1 MMKRILLSVIVASAV
16 AVSAMAMTPLWLR
29 DVAISPDGQAIAFCY
44 KGDIYRVATGGGA
57 AVQLTSQ
64 GSYECSPVWS
74 PDGNSLAFASDRKGN
89 FDIFVMPAA
98 GGQPVQLTFNSASE
112 LPWAFSPD
120 GKNIYF
126 SAAIQDA
133 ATSRLFPTG
142 RLTELYQVPAAGGRT
157 TRVLGTPAEMV
168 CPDPQGKFLLYQD
181 RKGME
186 DEWRKHHT
194 SSVTRDVWSVDLAT
208 GRHTNLTNRAGED
221 RNPALS
227 PDGNNVYILSE
238 RNGGTFNVYRFPLA
252 NPTQAVAVTHFDTH
266 PVRFLSVA
274 HDGTLCYTWDG
285 EIYTQR
291 EGGQPHKVAIDLYH
305 DDGDGV
311 ARMSKTRGATS
322 AAVSPDGKQV
332 AMVIR
337 GEVFVTSVDYET
349 TKRVTDTPEAE
360 ADPTW
365 GADNRTLVYASERG
379 GNWQLIKATIARKD
393 DPNFANATL
402 ITEEVLLPSATVE
415 RMQPQFSPDGKQL
428 AFIEDRFRLMVM
440 DMASGKVHQVT
451 DGSQWYET
459 NGGFNYSWS
468 PDGRWIALEFIAN
481 KRDPYT
487 DVGIVPAAGGTITNI
502 TGSGYFSE
510 RPRWVMGG
518 NAIMFESN
526 RYGMRSH
533 ASWGS
538 QSDVLLCFVNQD
550 AYDRYRLS
558 KEDYELL
565 KDLEKEQKKEADKK
579 KEAADKKKKGKKGDT
594 AAKAASEKPKD
605 LVQLDGIDERIVR
618 LTPNSSRIASAMI
631 DADGDNLYYLSAFEK
646 NFDLWKLD
654 LRKHETKLINKMN
667 ASWADIQPSSDGKTL
682 YILGGGTMQKLA
694 TSGDK
699 LTAITYKADM
709 KMDLGKERE
718 YMFNHVARQ
727 IDKRFYNLN
736 YHGIDWPA
744 MVEAYRKFLPHI
756 VNNYDFTE
764 MLSELLGELN
774 ASHTGSRYYPSSG
787 ETTADLGLI
796 YDWNYAGPGL
806 KVDEVIEKGPFARAS
821 SRVKP
826 GTVVEMI
833 NGVVIDGENDYTAL
847 LNGQAGRKTLVS
859 LLNPATA
866 ERWEEVVLPI
876 TKSALNDLLY
886 NRWVKHNADEVDR
899 LSGGRLGY
907 VHLRSMADASYRDVY
922 SQILGKYY
930 LREGIVIDTRWNG
943 GGRLHE
949 DIEVLFS
956 GKKYFTQVI
965 RGREACDMPSRR
977 WNKPSIMLQC
987 EANYSNA
994 HGTPWVYKH
1003 VGIGKLVGMPVPG
1016 TMTSV
1021 SWEDLQDDSM
1031 LFGIPIIG
1039 YRLPEGNYLENTQLE
1054 PDIRV
1059 ANDPA
1064 TVVKGEDTQLKTA
1077 VSELLRE
1084 IDAK

>member
-1 MMKRILLSVIVASAV
+1 
-16 AVSAMAMTPLWLR
+16 
-29 DVAISPDGQAIAFCY
+29 
-44 KGDIYRVATGGGA
+44 
-57 AVQLTSQ
+57 
-64 GSYECSPVWS
+64 
-74 PDGNSLAFASDRKGN
+74 
-89 FDIFVMPAA
+89 
-98 GGQPVQLTFNSASE
+98 
-112 LPWAFSPD
+112 
-120 GKNIYF
+120 
-126 SAAIQDA
+126 
-133 ATSRLFPTG
+133 
-142 RLTELYQVPAAGGRT
+142 
-157 TRVLGTPAEMV
+157 
-168 CPDPQGKFLLYQD
+168 
-181 RKGME
+181 
-186 DEWRKHHT
+186 
-194 SSVTRDVWSVDLAT
+194 
-208 GRHTNLTNRAGED
+208 
-221 RNPALS
+221 
-227 PDGNNVYILSE
+227 
-238 RNGGTFNVYRFPLA
+238 
-252 NPTQAVAVTHFDTH
+252 
-266 PVRFLSVA
+266 RFLSVA

-311 ARMSKTRGATS
+311 TRLSKTRGATS

-594 AAKAASEKPKD
+594 AAKAAPEKPKD

-796 YDWNYAGPGL
+796 YDWNY
-806 KVDEVIEKGPFARAS
+806 
-821 SRVKP
+821 
-826 GTVVEMI
+826 
-833 NGVVIDGENDYTAL
+833 
-847 LNGQAGRKTLVS
+847 
-859 LLNPATA
+859 
-866 ERWEEVVLPI
+866 
-876 TKSALNDLLY
+876 
-886 NRWVKHNADEVDR
+886 
-899 LSGGRLGY
+899 
-907 VHLRSMADASYRDVY
+907 
-922 SQILGKYY
+922 
-930 LREGIVIDTRWNG
+930 
-943 GGRLHE
+943 
-949 DIEVLFS
+949 
-956 GKKYFTQVI
+956 
-965 RGREACDMPSRR
+965 
-977 WNKPSIMLQC
+977 
-987 EANYSNA
+987 
-994 HGTPWVYKH
+994 
-1003 VGIGKLVGMPVPG
+1003 
-1016 TMTSV
+1016 
-1021 SWEDLQDDSM
+1021 
-1031 LFGIPIIG
+1031 
-1039 YRLPEGNYLENTQLE
+1039 
-1054 PDIRV
+1054 
-1059 ANDPA
+1059 
-1064 TVVKGEDTQLKTA
+1064 
-1077 VSELLRE
+1077 
-1084 IDAK
+1084 

>member
-1 MMKRILLSVIVASAV
+1 M
-16 AVSAMAMTPLWLR
+16 
-29 DVAISPDGQAIAFCY
+29 
-44 KGDIYRVATGGGA
+44 
-57 AVQLTSQ
+57 
-64 GSYECSPVWS
+64 WS

-252 NPTQAVAVTHFDTH
+252 NPSQAVAVTHFDTH

-311 ARMSKTRGATS
+311 ARLSKTRGATS

-565 KDLEKEQKKEADKK
+565 KEVEKKEKDKK
-579 KEAADKKKKGKKGDT
+579 KDDDKNKDKKDKDKKDDKKD
-594 AAKAASEKPKD
+594 KAEEKKD
-605 LVQLDGIDERIVR
+605 IEVELLGIEDRIVR
-618 LTPNSSRIASAMI
+618 LTPNSSDIAAAMLS
-631 DADGDNLYYLSAFEK
+631 ADGETLYYLSKFEK
-646 NFDLWKLD
+646 GYDLWKMD
-654 LRKHETKLINKMN
+654 LRKHETKLLNKMGAGR
-667 ASWADIQPSSDGKTL
+667 ASFDRSKDGKDL
-682 YILGGGTMQKLA
+682 FILGSGTMQKL
-694 TSGDK
+694 SGDK
-699 LTAITYKADM
+699 LTAISYKAEM
-709 KMDLGKERE
+709 KMDRVAERE
-718 YMFNHVARQ
+718 YMFNHVQRQ

-736 YHGIDWPA
+736 YHGVNWDA
-744 MVEAYRKFLPHI
+744 LTKAYRRFLPHI
-756 VNNYDFTE
+756 NNNYDFAT
-764 MLSELLGELN
+764 MLSEMLGELN
-774 ASHTGSRYYPSSG
+774 ASHTGARYYPTGG
-787 ETTADLGLI
+787 EATADLGLI
-796 YDWNYAGPGL
+796 YDWDYTGRGL
-806 KVDEVIEKGPFARAS
+806 KVDEVIEKGPFGNAKSQVR
-821 SRVKP
+821 R
-826 GTVVEMI
+826 GTIVEKI
-833 NGVVIDGENDYTAL
+833 NGVEITPENDYTLL
-847 LNGQAGRKTLVS
+847 LNGQAGKKTLVS
-859 LLNPATA
+859 LYDPTA
-866 ERWEEVVLPI
+866 GKRWDEVVLPI
-876 TKSALNDLLY
+876 GKSALNELLY
-886 NRWVKHNADEVDR
+886 KRWVKHNTEEVDR

-907 VHLRSMADASYRDVY
+907 VHIKSMADASYRDIY
-922 SQILGKYY
+922 SLIMGKFYQ
-930 LREGIVIDTRWNG
+930 RDGIVIDTRWNG

-956 GKKYFTQVI
+956 GKKYFTQVV

-994 HGTPWVYKH
+994 HGTPWVYSHDK
-1003 VGIGKLVGMPVPG
+1003 IGKLVGMPVPG

-1054 PDIRV
+1054 PDILV

-1064 TVVKGEDTQLKTA
+1064 TVVNGEDKQLKAA
-1077 VSELLRE
+1077 VDELLKE
-1084 IDAK
+1084 IGQQKH